1 MTARDFR
8 DDAIT
13 GATPVALEAFESSL
27 ALFQSWRAGMDEPL
41 ARALQFA
48 PDFTM
53 GHVLAAYRHLT
64 SRDPTRVLQA
74 HEPYRRLKELQA
86 NRREQ
91 LHIDAIGA
99 TLADDYR
106 GAKALLGALLAEYP
120 RDVLA
125 LQVAHSFDYVTGDLE
140 QMAARTSTFLDGW
153 SSTLPG
159 YAAVLAMHAFSL
171 AEAGHYRSAERTALS
186 ALSHDPG
193 DGRAHHAL
201 AHVQEMTERPDT
213 GIRLLVESAPL
224 WSTGTVV
231 AMHLWWH
238 LALFH
243 LSSGDDTSAL
253 SIYDDHIRSDRSRE
267 VPDLID
273 ASALLWR
280 LMLGGIDVGNRWTEL
295 ASAWAPRAGDAFCTF
310 NDLHAMM
317 AFVGAGDI
325 RSAEALQN
333 GMVTSLRT
341 PTRYAETTRLVGL
354 PACQGLAAF
363 SVGQYGDAVERLGSV
378 PQSMYRIGGSHA
390 QRDVLYLTLMRGV
403 ERLRRPESPRPRIT
417 VEPGLDMPLQ
427 LASTNT

>member
-1 MTARDFR
+1 MTTRDFR
-8 DDAIT
+8 DDAVT
-13 GATPVALEAFESSL
+13 AATPVALEAFESAL
-27 ALFQSWRAGMDEPL
+27 ALFQSWRAGMNEPVE
-41 ARALQFA
+41 RALLLA

-53 GHVLAAYRHLT
+53 AHVLAAHRHLT
-64 SRDPTRVLQA
+64 SRDPTRVMKA
-74 HEPYRRLKELQA
+74 HAPYRRLRELHA

-125 LQVAHSFDYVTGDLE
+125 LQVAHSFDYVTGDVE

-171 AEAGHYRSAERTALS
+171 VEAGHYRSAERTVQS
-186 ALSHDPG
+186 ALSLDPG

-201 AHVQEMTERPDT
+201 AHVQEMSERPAT
-213 GIRLLVESAPL
+213 GLRLLEESMPL

-231 AMHLWWH
+231 TTHLWWH
-238 LALFH
+238 QALFH
-243 LSSGDDTSAL
+243 LSSGDDASAL
-253 SIYDDHIRSDRSRE
+253 SIYDRHIRIGRSHE

-280 LMLGGIDVGNRWTEL
+280 LMLAGVDVNDRWTEL
-295 ASAWAPRAGDAFCTF
+295 ASAWAPRMRDAFCTF

-317 AFVGAGDI
+317 AFVGAGDE
-325 RSAEALQN
+325 RAAEALQDELLS
-333 GMVTSLRT
+333 SLRT

-363 SVGQYGDAVERLGSV
+363 GQGHYGDAVERLGSV

-390 QRDVLYLTLMRGV
+390 QRDVLYLTLMGGI
-403 ERLRRPESPRPRIT
+403 ERLRRPDSRRPRT
-417 VEPGLDMPLQ
+417 TGVPSLGMPLQ
-427 LASTNT
+427 LVSANP